1 MTKPLAAIVALAALA
16 AATPA
21 AAQDAA
27 ALKKSCDKGQA
38 ADCRALASMHAK
50 GEGAPLDLE
59 KAASYLKKACDL
71 RLSAACLELA
81 RAARAGEGFKKKE
94 PERAALLYGQ
104 ACDAGGP
111 RPAPSSAR

>member
-38 ADCRALASMHAK
+38 ADCRALAMLVRVRELHQPP
-50 GEGAPLDLE
+50 PLFRGDS
-59 KAASYLKKACDL
+59 ASGQPVESLFHLHLPVVFRAR
-71 RLSAACLELA
+71 RLFTPQG
-81 RAARAGEGFKKKE
+81 RQDFK
-94 PERAALLYGQ
+94 PCQFR
-104 ACDAGGP
+104 P
-111 RPAPSSAR
+111 RLVQFRRQ